1 MSDKPIGMNEPLT
14 LLIDRELV
22 PALSAV
28 VRRIL
33 PGIQATAGTLID
45 NGNDTME
52 LRLSLEPDVEA
63 PASLAGLEVSDSNF
77 GEFEASGG
85 KFNG

>member
-1 MSDKPIGMNEPLT
+1 MSEPIGMNEPVQ

-45 NGNDTME
+45 GGDDTME
-52 LRLSLEPDVEA
+52 LLLKLEPDEEA

-85 KFNG
+85 TFNG